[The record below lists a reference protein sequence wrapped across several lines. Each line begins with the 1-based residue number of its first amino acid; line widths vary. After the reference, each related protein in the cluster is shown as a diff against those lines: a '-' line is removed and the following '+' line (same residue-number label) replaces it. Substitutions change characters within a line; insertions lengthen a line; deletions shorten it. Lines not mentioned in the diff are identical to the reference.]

1 MPDES
6 AFRPSY
12 SRDDVLDVEQARAAL
27 PAMSDHKW
35 EDVKAR
41 IPWSDQLG
49 QRTLCIRWG
58 RLLEWLEQSER
69 RVA

>member
-1 MPDES
+1 MDTR
-6 AFRPSY
+6 ASY
-12 SRDDVLDVEQARAAL
+12 QRDDVLDPDAVRAAIG
-27 PAMSDHKW
+27 PFSDTKW

-49 QRTLCIRWG
+49 PRSLRIRWG
-58 RLLEWLEQSER
+58 RLLDWLEQSER